1 MHILVTILTLLLAA
15 DDPIGEI
22 LIIILLKINCL
33 VIIEHQLSHV
43 VRTYNSNFLFL
54 LPAILHKTKLLG
66 LA

>member
-1 MHILVTILTLLLAA
+1 MHILITILTLLLAPA
-15 DDPIGEI
+15 L
-22 LIIILLKINCL
+22 LIIIFLKINCL